1 MKTRGRGSSSK
12 SVKSQQETLLESV
25 PTASPSVP
33 ASIPAVSPTPGRHSK
48 TTARKKVLAL
58 SGPISSSVL
67 GASTKG
73 VTFPNLDAEPIPA
86 SAVSLASP
94 EGQIKAKPALAT
106 SQSKS
111 ISTEDV
117 SAPSDHDSESSLSPD
132 VLTPKAKGKRKSKD
146 VGSKK
151 GKKAKVAKSKGTS
164 SISDS
169 SPLSRFKL
177 KDKIYPPPCTSSEDV
192 SPEMEDS
199 QPDLDP
205 SLTEPNPEVPL
216 DDLAEETES
225 EDDPSEASPVASD
238 PKGTTPLAFPK
249 LSSKL
254 AKQKVYVRGHW
265 YNFSLSDIA
274 KALNLILVE
283 IDDSFEFAKDQ
294 VLSELVGQAM
304 VWEPSTSLRV
314 TDLTHYYGA
323 LFKFAMFNWMPTTH
337 SSTITQDMGFL
348 LFKIGTG
355 VAIDLGA
362 VIFDQIMSLSG
373 AKRKGQHL
381 LFPQVIYK
389 LLDSQRPLKKSH
401 ETLTSPLVGPTYTVK
416 DDHPPSTARKVKGI
430 NLAGPASGNVVT
442 ECPAVPTDLAA
453 VQTGIQRLSDWFSQ
467 MEETQRTILASL
479 AILNASNSHA
489 P

>member
-12 SVKSQQETLLESV
+12 SVKSQQETLPESV
-25 PTASPSVP
+25 PTATPSVP
-33 ASIPAVSPTPGRHSK
+33 ASIPAVSPTPGRRSK

-67 GASTKG
+67 GASSKG
-73 VTFPNLDAEPIPA
+73 VTFPNLDAEQIPA

-94 EGQIKAKPALAT
+94 EDQLKVKPALAT

-117 SAPSDHDSESSLSPD
+117 SASSDHNSESSLSPD
-132 VLTPKAKGKRKSKD
+132 VLTPKAKGKRKSKG

-151 GKKAKVAKSKGTS
+151 GKKAKVTKSK
-164 SISDS
+164 
-169 SPLSRFKL
+169 
-177 KDKIYPPPCTSSEDV
+177 
-192 SPEMEDS
+192 
-199 QPDLDP
+199 
-205 SLTEPNPEVPL
+205 VPL
-216 DDLAEETES
+216 DNLAEETDS
-225 EDDPSEASPVASD
+225 EEDPSEASPVASD
-238 PKGTTPLAFPK
+238 PKGTTPLAFPE

-254 AKQKVYVRGHW
+254 AKQKGTPARTSGSFKAHSITFCFNDNEKNMQFYDHRHFISERNFLFAPHLVFGVLLTLEERDQSSFMFHKVYVRGHW
-265 YNFSLSDIA
+265 YNFSPSEIA
-274 KALNLILVE
+274 KALNLVPVE
-283 IDDSFEFAKDQ
+283 IDDSLEFAKDQ

-314 TDLTHYYGA
+314 TDLTHFYGA

-337 SSTITQDMGFL
+337 SSTITHDMAFL

-373 AKRKGQHL
+373 AKH
-381 LFPQVIYK
+381 
-389 LLDSQRPLKKSH
+389 
-401 ETLTSPLVGPTYTVK
+401 
-416 DDHPPSTARKVKGI
+416 DHAPSTARKFKGI
-430 NLAGPASGNVVT
+430 NLASPASGNVVT
-442 ECPAVPTDLAA
+442 DTPAVPIDLGA
-453 VQTGIQRLSDWFSQ
+453 VQTGITSLSVRFSL
-467 MEETQRTILASL
+467 MEETQRQILASL
-479 AILNASNSHA
+479 ASLNASSSPA

>member
-12 SVKSQQETLLESV
+12 PVKSQQETLPESV
-25 PTASPSVP
+25 PTATPSVP
-33 ASIPAVSPTPGRHSK
+33 ALIPAVSPTPGRRFK

-67 GASTKG
+67 GASSKG
-73 VTFPNLDAEPIPA
+73 VTFPNLDAKPIPA

-94 EGQIKAKPALAT
+94 EGQIKAKPALGT

-111 ISTEDV
+111 ISTKDV
-117 SAPSDHDSESSLSPD
+117 SVPSDHDSESSLSPD
-132 VLTPKAKGKRKSKD
+132 VLTPKAKGKRKSKA

-151 GKKAKVAKSKGTS
+151 GKKAKVAKSK
-164 SISDS
+164 
-169 SPLSRFKL
+169 
-177 KDKIYPPPCTSSEDV
+177 
-192 SPEMEDS
+192 
-199 QPDLDP
+199 
-205 SLTEPNPEVPL
+205 VPL
-216 DDLAEETES
+216 DNLAEETDS
-225 EDDPSEASPVASD
+225 EEDPSEASPVASD
-238 PKGTTPLAFPK
+238 PKGTTPLAFPE

-254 AKQKVYVRGHW
+254 AKQKGAPARNSDQSSFMFHKVYVRGHW
-265 YNFSLSDIA
+265 YNFSPSEIA
-274 KALNLILVE
+274 KALNLVPVE
-283 IDDSFEFAKDQ
+283 IDDSIEFAKDQ

-314 TDLTHYYGA
+314 TDLTHFYGA

-337 SSTITQDMGFL
+337 SSTITQDMAFL

-381 LFPQVIYK
+381 MFPQVIYK
-389 LLDSQRPLKKSH
+389 LLDSQRPLKTSH

-416 DDHPPSTARKVKGI
+416 DDHAPSTARKVKGI
-430 NLAGPASGNVVT
+430 NLASPASGNVVSDT
-442 ECPAVPTDLAA
+442 PAVPTDLGA
-453 VQTGIQRLSDWFSQ
+453 VQTGLTSLSVRFSL
-467 MEETQRTILASL
+467 MEET
-479 AILNASNSHA
+479 
-489 P
+489 